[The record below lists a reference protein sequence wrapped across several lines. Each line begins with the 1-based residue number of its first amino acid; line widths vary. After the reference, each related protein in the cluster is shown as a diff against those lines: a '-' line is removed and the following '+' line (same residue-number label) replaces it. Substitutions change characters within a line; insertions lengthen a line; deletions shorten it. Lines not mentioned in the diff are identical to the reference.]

1 MFFGITQFWF
11 WVAMVGILLVF
22 MYFMVLLALGVKG
35 CTVGFSVVVQG
46 FLLSPNHH
54 VYGL

>member
-22 MYFMVLLALGVKG
+22 MCFMVLLALGVKG